1 MREIIMNI
9 QTITEHSMLV
19 MDRNGHTTVTWD
31 PRDPASINEAKEQFD
46 RYIREG
52 YQAFRM
58 DVVHEDGVVVEE
70 KGERISEFDPQ
81 AGKVMMV
88 PHLRGG

>member
-1 MREIIMNI
+1 MNM
-9 QTITEHSMLV
+9 HVMNV

-31 PRDPASINEAKEQFD
+31 PRDRASVNDAKREFE
-46 RYIREG
+46 RLIREG
-52 YQAFRM
+52 YSAFRM
-58 DVVHEDGVVVEE
+58 NVVSENGVVVEE
-70 KGERISEFDPQ
+70 KGERIDTFDPQ

>member
-1 MREIIMNI
+1 MVLAAKEEARMHGTM
-9 QTITEHSMLV
+9 QV
-19 MDRNGHTTVTWD
+19 MDITGHTTVTWD
-31 PRDPASINEAKEQFD
+31 PDVATSVTDARREFRDL
-46 RYIREG
+46 IRRG

-58 DVVHEDGVVVEE
+58 NVVSENGVVVEE
-70 KGERISEFDPQ
+70 KGERITEFDPV

>member
-1 MREIIMNI
+1 MNM
-9 QTITEHSMLV
+9 HV
-19 MDRNGHTTVTWD
+19 MDVMNTTGHTTVTWNPED
-31 PRDPASINEAKEQFD
+31 ESSVRDARREFQSL
-46 RYIREG
+46 IRQG
-52 YQAFRM
+52 YSAFRM
-58 DVVHEDGVVVEE
+58 NVVSENGVVVEE

>member
-1 MREIIMNI
+1 MN
-9 QTITEHSMLV
+9 QHVMNV
-19 MDRNGHTTVTWD
+19 MDTTGHTTVTWNPED
-31 PRDPASINEAKEQFD
+31 AASVRDARTEFAD
-46 RYIREG
+46 LIRRG
-52 YQAFRM
+52 FSAFRM
-58 DVVHEDGVVVEE
+58 NVVSENGIIVEE